1 MEAIMISF
9 NNRDKYVR
17 IFHMSPNKNLSPFET
32 MLCSDQLKNKM
43 MRVAMS
49 MTQKNKTASLDLI
62 QNTYLKALEKEAQFA
77 GDNIDPWVIT
87 ILRNLFIDSTR
98 QGTFTVKEITKDF
111 EGNRKEDKKKV
122 KREYAYGDDLPD
134 VIVAEDSETGM
145 IENELN
151 QQRDVCM
158 KSLSNDEIQVIAL
171 HQDSSYDEI
180 SLMMDMKPGTIR
192 QIKKRGMEKFI
203 VCMGFN
209 NE

>member
-1 MEAIMISF
+1 
-9 NNRDKYVR
+9 
-17 IFHMSPNKNLSPFET
+17 MSTKRKLSPFEAK
-32 MLCSDQLKNKM
+32 LCSDKLKNQM
-43 MRVAMS
+43 MKVAMS
-49 MTQKNKTASLDLI
+49 MTNKNKAASLDLI
-62 QNTYLKALEKEAQFA
+62 QNTYLKALEKEAQFE

-98 QGTFTVKEITKDF
+98 QGTFTVKEVTKDF
-111 EGNRKEDKKKV
+111 EGNKKEDKKRV

-134 VIVAEDSETGM
+134 VKVAEDSETGM

-151 QQRDVCM
+151 QQRNVCM
-158 KSLSNDEIQVIAL
+158 QSLSSDEIQVIAL

-180 SLMMDMKPGTIR
+180 SLMMDMKPGSVR

-203 VCMGFN
+203 QCMGFN